1 MVAVFDPEIPLP
13 VGPVTIIV
21 TVILAFGN
29 EWVIFA
35 VNCRVEPCLTLDGE
49 ALTLTELLRPT
60 EAELLMP
67 VANSESFAINAAA
80 MTMMSNVITVTDTR
94 SNLPSL
100 LRPVATEPINLASL
114 GVNARILPRNDT
126 CYRKTSVNLGDASLK
141 ASRRFI
147 CLRTAIRS
155 AALPQT

>member
-1 MVAVFDPEIPLP
+1 LVVIVAVFDPEIPLP

-29 EWVIFA
+29 ECVIFA

-49 ALTLTELLRPT
+49 ALMLTELLRPT

-67 VANSESFAINAAA
+67 VASKVPFAMNAAV
-80 MTMMSNVITVTDTR
+80 MIMMSNVITVTDIR

-100 LRPVATEPINLASL
+100 LRPVATEPINLVIL
-114 GVNARILPRNDT
+114 GVDARIFPRKDT
-126 CYRKTSVNLGDASLK
+126 ATARPPLTSVMLLLRLLGNLHG
-141 ASRRFI
+141 
-147 CLRTAIRS
+147 
-155 AALPQT
+155 

>member
-1 MVAVFDPEIPLP
+1 MVVIVAVFDPEIPLP

-29 EWVIFA
+29 ECVIFA

-49 ALTLTELLRPT
+49 ALMLTELLRPT

-67 VANSESFAINAAA
+67 VASKVPFAMNAAV
-80 MTMMSNVITVTDTR
+80 MIMMSNVITVTDIR

-100 LRPVATEPINLASL
+100 LRPVATEPINLVIL
-114 GVNARILPRNDT
+114 GVDARIFPRKDT
-126 CYRKTSVNLGDASLK
+126 ATARPPLTSVMLLLRLLGNLHG
-141 ASRRFI
+141 
-147 CLRTAIRS
+147 
-155 AALPQT
+155 

>member
-1 MVAVFDPEIPLP
+1 MVVIVVVFDPEIPLP

-29 EWVIFA
+29 ECVIFA

-67 VANSESFAINAAA
+67 VASKVPFAMNAAV
-80 MTMMSNVITVTDTR
+80 MIMMSNVITVTDIR

-100 LRPVATEPINLASL
+100 LRPVATEPINLVIL
-114 GVNARILPRNDT
+114 GVDARIFPRKDT
-126 CYRKTSVNLGDASLK
+126 ATARPPLTSVMLLLRLLGNLHG
-141 ASRRFI
+141 
-147 CLRTAIRS
+147 
-155 AALPQT
+155 

>member
-35 VNCRVEPCLTLDGE
+35 VNCRVEPCLTLGGE
-49 ALTLTELLRPT
+49 ALMLTELLRPT

-67 VANSESFAINAAA
+67 VANSEPFAINEAA
-80 MTMMSNVITVTDTR
+80 MTMMSNGHTWKDSPR
-94 SNLPSL
+94 HLSYL
-100 LRPVATEPINLASL
+100 LRPTH
-114 GVNARILPRNDT
+114 
-126 CYRKTSVNLGDASLK
+126 
-141 ASRRFI
+141 
-147 CLRTAIRS
+147 
-155 AALPQT
+155 

>member
-1 MVAVFDPEIPLP
+1 MVVVFDPEIPLP

-21 TVILAFGN
+21 TVIWTFGN

-49 ALTLTELLRPT
+49 ALMLTELLRPT
-60 EAELLMP
+60 EAELLIP

-100 LRPVATEPINLASL
+100 LRPVATEPINLETL
-114 GVNARILPRNDT
+114 GVNARILPRKDT
-126 CYRKTSVNLGDASLK
+126 ATARPPLTSVMLLLRLLGNLHG
-141 ASRRFI
+141 
-147 CLRTAIRS
+147 
-155 AALPQT
+155 

>member
-1 MVAVFDPEIPLP
+1 MAVFDPEIPLP

-21 TVILAFGN
+21 TVIWTFGN

-100 LRPVATEPINLASL
+100 LRPVATEPINLETL
-114 GVNARILPRNDT
+114 GVNARILPRKDT
-126 CYRKTSVNLGDASLK
+126 ATARPPLTSVMLLLRLPGNLHG
-141 ASRRFI
+141 
-147 CLRTAIRS
+147 
-155 AALPQT
+155 

>member
-1 MVAVFDPEIPLP
+1 MTETWPFPAELVVIVAVFDPEIPLP

-49 ALTLTELLRPT
+49 ALMLTELLRPT

-80 MTMMSNVITVTDTR
+80 MTMISNVITVTDTR

-100 LRPVATEPINLASL
+100 LRPVATEPINLETL
-114 GVNARILPRNDT
+114 GVNARILPGKDT
-126 CYRKTSVNLGDASLK
+126 ATSRPPLTSVMLLLRLLGNLHG
-141 ASRRFI
+141 
-147 CLRTAIRS
+147 
-155 AALPQT
+155 